1 MTVYIGVDLHVR
13 TQSVCWVDTADGEQH
28 EVTLDHQRDDVRAFY
43 AQFAAPAV
51 VGVEASGYSLWF
63 HRLLEELGHHL
74 LVGDALAIRQCARR
88 RQKNDRRDAR
98 LLLDLLLHQ
107 EFPAIHIPAPASREV
122 LALQPVELLRRMA
135 TLVPPPRCHL
145 RRCAG
150 GCRRSEPG
158 LHTAA
163 ARAAR
168 VRALRVA
175 RRAFVVAFVGAPR
188 PAAIRPLESQPP
200 ASAFLVDARHVSP

>member
-13 TQSVCWVDTADGEQH
+13 TQTVCWVDTADGEQH
-28 EVTLDHQRDDVRAFY
+28 EITLDHQRNDVRAFY

-107 EFPAIHIPAPASREV
+107 EFPAIHIPAPAKSWRCC
-122 LALQPVELLRRMA
+122 A
-135 TLVPPPRCHL
+135 TV
-145 RRCAG
+145 
-150 GCRRSEPG
+150 
-158 LHTAA
+158 TAWC
-163 ARAAR
+163 
-168 VRALRVA
+168 
-175 RRAFVVAFVGAPR
+175 
-188 PAAIRPLESQPP
+188 
-200 ASAFLVDARHVSP
+200 ASAPCCATVCKPWRSAIACAWAPNYSPPVACSSSRLCP